1 MEDIY
6 LGITI
11 GFGLAAAIV
20 YYIMDI
26 KNKFKEMD
34 RNIEMLVDITEGL
47 DNKIP
52 TAETMAREV
61 LKVKLPLSEMP
72 PEILAEIKQKMDK
85 KKENIG
91 KIPKP
96 PIESYTG

>member
-1 MEDIY
+1 MDDIY
-6 LGITI
+6 VGIIIGTVLATTI
-11 GFGLAAAIV
+11 VSYVMYL
-20 YYIMDI
+20 
-26 KNKFKEMD
+26 KNRFKELD
-34 RNIEMLVDITEGL
+34 RNLEMVVDITEEL
-47 DNKIP
+47 DKKIP
-52 TAETMAREV
+52 TAEAMAREI

-85 KKENIG
+85 KKGNIG